1 MIIMMGLD
9 PASQIIRADPMRT
22 NRNLTRAN
30 NYGDVFLVKPISDE
44 LFRLAIEDWNIF
56 LRWEAAFQQG
66 NTTQDSHPALLEERP
81 RHLQLKLLIGNQL
94 AVVPEKSK
102 PVNAVFRHQSAGG
115 RDTEVT

>member
-56 LRWEAAFQQG
+56 PIKAFDRQPACSGSREIEAG
-66 NTTQDSHPALLEERP
+66 
-81 RHLQLKLLIGNQL
+81 
-94 AVVPEKSK
+94 
-102 PVNAVFRHQSAGG
+102 
-115 RDTEVT
+115 